1 MEVRRE
7 SFAVHSYEVDAFNL
21 LAAPALA
28 GYLQEVAGNSA
39 AALGFGMPA
48 LMARG
53 LTWVLARQR
62 VEIGEPLVLG
72 DVLEIASWPS
82 GVDRLSALRD
92 FEVRR
97 QDGKVVARAATCWLV
112 LDLRTRRP
120 VRPDRV
126 LDARYHD
133 ELPHALP
140 MPSAKLPEIGSPE
153 AEKRFQIRYQDID
166 VNLHVTNASYVAW
179 AIESVPPQTWQGA
192 RLASLE
198 AHYLA
203 ECRYGSKILSRL
215 VREGEGGFLHAIVR
229 EEDGKELARL
239 RTGWAPRSGG
249 APG

>member
-1 MEVRRE
+1 MEIRRE
-7 SFAVHSYEVDAFNL
+7 SFAVHSYEVDAFNV
-21 LAAPALA
+21 LAVPALA
-28 GYLQEVAGNSA
+28 GYLQEVAGNHA
-39 AALGFGMPA
+39 VALGVGMPA

-62 VEIGEPLVLG
+62 VGIERPVVLG
-72 DVLEIASWPS
+72 DALEIATWPS
-82 GVDRLSALRD
+82 GVDGVVALRD
-92 FEVRR
+92 FEVKR
-97 QDGKVVARAATCWLV
+97 QDGEVVARAATCWLV

-126 LDARYHD
+126 LDARFRA

-140 MPSAKLPEIGSPE
+140 MPSAKLPELVAPE

-179 AIESVPPQTWQGA
+179 ALESVPQETWQGA
-192 RLASLE
+192 RLASME

-203 ECRYGSKILSRL
+203 ECRHGSRILSRL
-215 VREGEGGFLHAIVR
+215 SREGEGAFLHAIVR

-239 RTGWAPRSGG
+239 RTAWVRR
-249 APG
+249 

>member
-28 GYLQEVAGNSA
+28 GYLQEVAGNHA
-39 AALGFGMPA
+39 AALGVGMPT

-62 VEIGEPLVLG
+62 VEIERPLVLG
-72 DVLEIASWPS
+72 DVLEISTWPS
-82 GVDRLSALRD
+82 GVDRLAALRD

-97 QDGKVVARAATCWLV
+97 QGGEVAARAATWWLAI
-112 LDLRTRRP
+112 DLGTRRP
-120 VRPDRV
+120 VRPTGV
-126 LDARYHD
+126 LDARFHD

-140 MPSAKLPEIGSPE
+140 MPTDKLPELVSPE

-166 VNLHVTNASYVAW
+166 LNLHVTNSSYVAW
-179 AIESVPPQTWQGA
+179 ALESVPQVTWQGA

-203 ECRYGSKILSRL
+203 ECRYGSRILSRL
-215 VREGEGGFLHAIVR
+215 AGEGEGRFLHAIVR

-239 RTGWAPRSGG
+239 RTAWVPR
-249 APG
+249 